1 MRAKLVQ
8 ACLTLCKPYGLQP
21 TRLLY
26 PWDFPG
32 KNTRVGCHAFLQ
44 GIFPTQGLNPC
55 LLRLL
60 HWQVGSLP
68 LAPHGKPNN
77 VYMSMILS
85 QFLLASLSCIVSTS
99 PFTISTYCSMAEKQN
114 FTEAIFALHSLH
126 LRIGWT

>member
-1 MRAKLVQ
+1 MGFCRQDTA
-8 ACLTLCKPYGLQP
+8 
-21 TRLLY
+21 
-26 PWDFPG
+26 
-32 KNTRVGCHAFLQ
+32 VGYHALLQ
-44 GIFPTQGLNPC
+44 GIFLTQGLNLS

-68 LAPHGKPNN
+68 LAPLGKPNN

-99 PFTISTYCSMAEKQN
+99 PFTISTYCSTAEKQN